1 MFVSWFPDF
10 EAVRAHACDR
20 LPFREQ
26 CYSLADWLFNSN
38 TAHVGEKALLMVF
51 ILFVLLSLL
60 ARFNGIKK
68 KVIWPRD
75 IPHWDDHHNPGQGIL
90 LVKQRARPGVHR
102 FVVLSYQNIP
112 ENYWDALNKRD
123 AYIKFK
129 WLRNGNGKPEKESA
143 LEDDFTIYVDSRMGT
158 DTDTD
163 ATGNTAKVDFQHI
176 GLDENS
182 YTKIRNYFGQIAE
195 REDSRQ
201 RIDNANF
208 VMEVSTRKL
217 RGIYFLLFK
226 QPDPT
231 FRITGWVVVLTGV
244 FSIFQS
250 MVFG

>member
-1 MFVSWFPDF
+1 MSGWLLPDF
-10 EAVRAHACDR
+10 EVVRARACDW
-20 LPFREQ
+20 LPASEK
-26 CYSLADWLFNSN
+26 CYSLADWLYNSS
-38 TAHVGEKALLMVF
+38 TAHVGEKALLMLV

-68 KVIWPRD
+68 QLIWPRD
-75 IPHWDDHHNPGQGIL
+75 IPYWDDHNPGQGV
-90 LVKQRARPGVHR
+90 LVIKQPRRPGVHR
-102 FVVLSYQNIP
+102 YVVLSYENIP

-123 AYIKFK
+123 AYIKFR
-129 WLRNGNGKPEKESA
+129 WLRNGSLEKEIA
-143 LEDDFTIYVDSRMGT
+143 FEDDFTIFVNNRMSTESGPDGTGGARTRVDR
-158 DTDTD
+158 
-163 ATGNTAKVDFQHI
+163 QHI

-182 YTKIRNYFGQIAE
+182 YNSIRQYFSQIAQ
-195 REDSRQ
+195 REDTNAQ

-208 VMEVSTRKL
+208 IVEMRTRKL

-250 MVFG
+250 IVFG